1 MPAGIGN
8 RVSRKETMVRR
19 EELNK
24 SRGFI
29 LLLFLLA
36 MFHLSPSPAGHAST
50 FDYRHYESIL
60 DRFLKPDI
68 IIDGVRVSA
77 IDYAAL
83 ATEAGQPGSD
93 YPAMLKDLASFNP
106 ETLDNRED
114 RMAFWINVYN
124 VAAIKTLVDHYPVDS
139 IRSRKINWLG
149 LPWDRKV
156 IVVGGKEYSL
166 GQIENDILLGTFKD
180 LRIHFGIN
188 CASVSCVNLARK
200 PYRGNALIEQ
210 LEEQGKEFLTDPQK
224 GLRIDREKKI
234 IYFSQIF
241 KFAQKDFDRLGGGAL
256 NFILPYLSSQ
266 DRELVQKEQFSID
279 YLDYDWK
286 SNDLK
291 NAR

>member
-1 MPAGIGN
+1 M
-8 RVSRKETMVRR
+8 RR
-19 EELNK
+19 EGLKK
-24 SRGFI
+24 SREII
-29 LLLFLLA
+29 LSLFLLA
-36 MFHLSPSPAGHAST
+36 IFPLSLSPAGHASA
-50 FDYRHYESIL
+50 FDYRHCESIL
-60 DRFLKPDI
+60 HRFLKPGA

-83 ATEAGQPGSD
+83 AAQAGQPGSD
-93 YPAMLKDLASFNP
+93 YSTLLKDLASFNP
-106 ETLDNRED
+106 ETLDKRED
-114 RMAFWINVYN
+114 KMAFWINVYN
-124 VAAIKTLVDHYPVDS
+124 IAAIKTLVDHYPVES

-156 IVVGGKEYSL
+156 IEVGGKEYSL

-188 CASVSCVNLARK
+188 CASVSCVNLAPE
-200 PYRGNALIEQ
+200 PYQGNTLIKQ
-210 LEEQGKEFLTDPQK
+210 LEEQGKQFLADPQK
-224 GLRIDREKKI
+224 GFRIDREKKI
-234 IYFSQIF
+234 IYLSQIF
-241 KFAQKDFDRLGGGAL
+241 KFDQKDFDKLGGGAV

-291 NAR
+291 NAH